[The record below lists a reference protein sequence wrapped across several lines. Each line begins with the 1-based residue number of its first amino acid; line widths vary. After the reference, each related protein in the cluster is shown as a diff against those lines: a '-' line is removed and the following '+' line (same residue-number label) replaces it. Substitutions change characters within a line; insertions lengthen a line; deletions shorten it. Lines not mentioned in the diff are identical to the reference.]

1 MRIRMLVAGGLA
13 ALFFMELRVPI
24 WSQAPQPPTL
34 ATDITAAEVQAVL
47 KAPTGGGDRQMK
59 VVDMGKYN
67 VSVGVLHRGRTTAGA
82 PVSAI
87 NHEHVTEVYYIISG
101 AGTLV
106 TGGTVDNIRPLA
118 ADSEVAEGGRRPQQ
132 PRHVPAAGAKPQSRA
147 RGHRDHPAR
156 RVSRLYRCRRSRGLR
171 LGASGSGSCPACR
184 LRASVAEEIVV
195 DWRAYETS
203 D

>member
-1 MRIRMLVAGGLA
+1 MRIRMLGVA
-13 ALFFMELRVPI
+13 ALGGVFLMLLPYPTR
-24 WSQAPQPPTL
+24 SQGPQPPAL

-101 AGTLV
+101 EGTLV
-106 TGGTVDNIRPLA
+106 TGGTVDNIRPVA
-118 ADSEVAEGGRRPQQ
+118 ANSEIVRVAVGPSNNATFRQPAQSRKVGPGDIVIIPPGVYHGFSEVADHVDYISVRPD
-132 PRHVPAAGAKPQSRA
+132 PDHVLPAGYV
-147 RGHRDHPAR
+147 HP
-156 RVSRLYRCRRSRGLR
+156 LLKK
-171 LGASGSGSCPACR
+171 
-184 LRASVAEEIVV
+184 
-195 DWRAYETS
+195 
-203 D
+203 